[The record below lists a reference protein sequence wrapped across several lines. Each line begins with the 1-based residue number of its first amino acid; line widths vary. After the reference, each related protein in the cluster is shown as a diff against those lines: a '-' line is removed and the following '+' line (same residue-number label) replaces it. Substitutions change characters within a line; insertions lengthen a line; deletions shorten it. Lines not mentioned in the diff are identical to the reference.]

1 MVALAKAK
9 AVWAEQ
15 PQLDAIRCLLCA
27 YILCVFYIYFVL
39 YIICSIY
46 IAVYI
51 YPTLYKF
58 YFSLSIPSKF
68 LLQSTLISYSF
79 LSPLKSMLH
88 FLHCDLGS
96 QDMPKSIS
104 CSCSPSPQTVTISI
118 NQSRNSLIKLSAS
131 RRRA

>member
-9 AVWAEQ
+9 AVWAKQ

-27 YILCVFYIYFVL
+27 YILRVFYIYFVL
-39 YIICSIY
+39 YIICFIY
-46 IAVYI
+46 IPLYMNSFPVF
-51 YPTLYKF
+51 TLF
-58 YFSLSIPSKF
+58 HFKF
-68 LLQSTLISYSF
+68 LLQSALISYSF
-79 LSPLKSMLH
+79 LSPLKSRLH